1 MFPGSV
7 SGMLREWKIHST
19 LLRSFSSTEFENID
33 SFHCLSYLSFVSNFE
48 NLVVHGDNIA

>member
-19 LLRSFSSTEFENID
+19 LIRPFSSTEFENID
-33 SFHCLSYLSFVSNFE
+33 SFHCLSYLSFVSNFK